1 MLNGNELKDE
11 LINLQNDLSKT
22 YDNFKNQISILQ
34 DKLEVEN
41 DKTLT
46 KALILRILGLYDT
59 MTHYCNL
66 MTKLNSVLVYEDTD
80 TPIEHIEKLF
90 YNFMEGLES
99 DVHKLEKQIRI
110 SNGVISQLKQIEAK
124 TKEGD

>member
-1 MLNGNELKDE
+1 MLDGNKLKDE
-11 LINLQNDLSKT
+11 LINLQKDFQKT
-22 YDNFKNQISILQ
+22 YDNCKNQISILQ

-46 KALILRILGLYDT
+46 KGLILRILGLYDT

-66 MTKLNSVLVYEDTD
+66 MTKLNSVLVYEDID

-99 DVHKLEKQIRI
+99 DVHKLEKHIRI
-110 SNGVISQLKQIEAK
+110 NNEVISQLKQIEAK
-124 TKEGD
+124 TKEGE

>member
-1 MLNGNELKDE
+1 MLNGNKLKAE
-11 LINLQNDLSKT
+11 LINLQKDLSKT
-22 YDNFKNQISILQ
+22 YDNLKNQISILQ
-34 DKLEVEN
+34 DKIEVEN

-59 MTHYCNL
+59 MTNYCNL

-90 YNFMEGLES
+90 YNFMEGLER

-110 SNGVISQLKQIEAK
+110 SNGVISQLKQIEVK
-124 TKEGD
+124 TKEED

>member
-1 MLNGNELKDE
+1 MLNGNKLKDE

-22 YDNFKNQISILQ
+22 YDNLKNQISILQ

-46 KALILRILGLYDT
+46 KGLILRILGLYDT
-59 MTHYCNL
+59 MTNYCNL
-66 MTKLNSVLVYEDTD
+66 TTKLNSVLVYEDTD

-90 YNFMEGLES
+90 YNFMEGLER

-110 SNGVISQLKQIEAK
+110 SNEVISKLKQIEIK

>member
-1 MLNGNELKDE
+1 MLDGNKLKDE
-11 LINLQNDLSKT
+11 LINLQKDLSKT
-22 YDNFKNQISILQ
+22 YDNYKNQISILQ

-46 KALILRILGLYDT
+46 KGLILRILGLYDT
-59 MTHYCNL
+59 MTNYCNL
-66 MTKLNSVLVYEDTD
+66 ITKLNSVLVYEDAD

-99 DVHKLEKQIRI
+99 DIHKLEKQIRI
-110 SNGVISQLKQIEAK
+110 SNEVISKLKQIEAK
-124 TKEGD
+124 TEEED